1 MKHRLWLSFCVGLG
15 LLIITTTSARFA
27 HSAQAQQPSD
37 SSFTYQGWLK
47 HGPDYLDTTCN
58 FDFRLFDSPSGGV
71 QLGPTIPK
79 SGVSVIHG
87 YFSVSLDFG
96 NVFSSNPRY
105 LQIGNIN
112 CGHPDDPVDLS
123 GRIALNP
130 TVYAAYALTAES
142 AASVDWA
149 DIADKPAGFA
159 DNSDDGVFMTCG
171 NKQTLHWAGGGWACT
186 NVINDH
192 GALTGL
198 TNDDHPQYLLI
209 DGTRA
214 MSGTLNLGG
223 YRIINLPAAT
233 VAGQAVPYQQAVKV
247 DDPLGGDLTG
257 SYSAVITVTQ
267 LQGRP
272 ITTTLPITNQVL
284 TWDGSQWEP
293 ADPQAGGP
301 ASGDLAGTYPNPT
314 VAGMQGRAIAPTD
327 PLDKQVLRWNSFTNR
342 WEPADVVSV
351 NDVAAG
357 DLAGTYP
364 NPTVDGIQGRA
375 VSNSAPADNQVLT
388 WNAVG
393 NRWEASDPQT
403 IGSASGDLSG
413 SYPNPTV
420 ASLQG
425 RAVSSSSPSNK
436 QLFTW
441 NGSQWAPANV
451 THLQGRAVA
460 STAPTAAEQVL
471 AWNGSQWGPSLVT
484 SLQGRVV
491 AGGAPSSWEVLVWN
505 GSDWAATNVLKS
517 GDAAGG
523 DLNGN
528 YPSPQLNPNTIG
540 MAQLNIP
547 MGYGTGTGQ
556 FSAGTT
562 AGDLYIIPSAAGFV
576 PAATGQCLVTV
587 SAYVKNTAD
596 GNANDDPTVFLRT
609 AKQVGA
615 GTPTHD
621 GDQPIWFA
629 PDDVDKYQS
638 IQASA
643 GFVWPID
650 PGDLN
655 QSVKFGCYVIDQPG
669 SWDSDESAFCRVS
682 YLCQ

>member
-15 LLIITTTSARFA
+15 LLLFTTTFVRPP
-27 HSAQAQQPSD
+27 HSAQAQQPTD
-37 SSFTYQGWLK
+37 TSFTYQGWLK

-58 FDFRLFDSPSGGV
+58 FDFRLFDLPSGGV

-105 LQIGNIN
+105 LQIGNVN
-112 CGHPDDPVDLS
+112 CGNPGDPVDLS

-130 TVYAAYALTAES
+130 TVYAAYAMTAEN

-149 DIADKPAGFA
+149 DITDKPAGFA

-186 NVINDH
+186 NVVNDH
-192 GALTGL
+192 GALTSL
-198 TNDDHPQYLLI
+198 TTDDHPQYLLI

-214 MSGTLNLGG
+214 MSGTLSLGG
-223 YRIINLPAAT
+223 YRIVNLPAAT
-233 VAGQAVPYQQAVKV
+233 TAGQAVPYQQAVKV

-284 TWDGSQWEP
+284 TWDGGQWGP

-314 VAGMQGRAIAPTD
+314 VAGLQGRAIAPTD

-364 NPTVDGIQGRA
+364 NPTVDGIQGRS
-375 VSNSAPADNQVLT
+375 VSSSLPNDNQVLT
-388 WNAVG
+388 WNSVG
-393 NRWEASDPQT
+393 SRWEAADPQT
-403 IGSASGDLSG
+403 VGAASGDLSG

-420 ASLQG
+420 VRLQG
-425 RAVSSSSPSNK
+425 KSVSSSYPSNK
-436 QLFTW
+436 QVFTW
-441 NGSQWAPANV
+441 NGSSWGPADI
-451 THLQGRAVA
+451 THLQGRLVA
-460 STAPTAAEQVL
+460 ETPDPTTDQLLTWTGA
-471 AWNGSQWGPSLVT
+471 QWEPSPVT
-484 SLQGRVV
+484 TLQGRNID
-491 AGGAPSSWEVLVWN
+491 GGAPQTGQVLVWN
-505 GSDWAATNVLKS
+505 GSQWTPTTVLKA

-523 DLNGN
+523 ELNGT
-528 YPSPQLNPNTIG
+528 YPNPHLNPNTVG
-540 MAQLNIP
+540 MSQLNIP
-547 MGYGTGTGQ
+547 MGSGTGTGQ
-556 FSAGTT
+556 FSGGTT
-562 AGDLYIIPSAAGFV
+562 AGDLYVIPSGAGFV
-576 PAATGQCLVTV
+576 PSATGKCLVTT
-587 SAYVKNTAD
+587 SAYIFNTGTGEAKS
-596 GNANDDPTVFLRT
+596 DPTAYLRT
-609 AKQVGA
+609 AKQVGT
-615 GTPTHD
+615 GTPNHD
-621 GDQPIWFA
+621 GDNPIWFA
-629 PDDVDKYQS
+629 EGDVTNKKPTH
-638 IQASA
+638 ASA
-643 GFVWPID
+643 GFMWSID
-650 PGDLN
+650 PADIN

-669 SWDSDESAFCRVS
+669 DWDSDESVFCRVS